1 MTRPSHLTRNATARR
16 RAVLLCLVALAALLF
31 VQTLHTHVG
40 ASDADQTHCSI
51 CAAVHG
57 ATVALCVALLLL
69 TVFADLRLRHFDLL
83 EVPAK
88 SHLVGFALF
97 SRPPPVF

>member
-1 MTRPSHLTRNATARR
+1 MTQLSSFTRNATARR
-16 RAVLLCLVALAALLF
+16 RAVLLCLVALAALLL

-40 ASDADQTHCSI
+40 PSGADQTHCSV
-51 CAAVHG
+51 CAVVHG

-69 TVFADLRLRHFDLL
+69 TVFGDLRHRHLALL

-88 SHLVGFALF
+88 SHFAGFALF
-97 SRPPPVF
+97 SRPPPTI